1 MVRSTVTT
9 PRAFSRAGPLAACLL
24 AVLGCTDVEE
34 HAPRAA
40 VLPAPAAPDVEEVAA
55 KPIAA
60 AYDPVGRRDPFGSFV
75 DDDRV
80 PEELQAPLQ
89 RFDLARLRLVGV
101 VVGTASPSALIE
113 DPSGVGHTIRVGTA
127 LGKNLGRVKHIRR
140 GEVIVAESYRDA
152 TLRRIDTLTSL
163 RISQ

>member
-1 MVRSTVTT
+1 MVRSTVTL
-9 PRAFSRAGPLAACLL
+9 PRASSRAALLAACLL
-24 AVLGCTDVEE
+24 AVLGCAEAEE
-34 HAPRAA
+34 RAPRAVA
-40 VLPAPAAPDVEEVAA
+40 LPAPAAPDVEEVAERTS
-55 KPIAA
+55 AA

-80 PEELQAPLQ
+80 PVEQQAPLQ

-152 TLRRIDTLTSL
+152 TLRRID
-163 RISQ
+163 